1 MASLAKLMA
10 AATTPRTWGA
20 FSKGVLATMDHR
32 AALGRFQFG
41 SVIDIGANKGQF
53 AAFAMATW
61 PQAKLFCFE
70 PLPEP
75 RAKLAAVTAGRA
87 QVFDCALG
95 EEEGVAVMHVASRAD
110 SSSLLPLGERQ
121 KTMFQMNEASALN
134 VPVRRLDRVVNA
146 NMLSGPTLI
155 KIDVQG
161 FERDVL
167 RGAKGLFPAIAAIY
181 VELSFVELY
190 DNQAL
195 AGEIADFLTAE
206 KFSLAGVY
214 NQTCDERGEAVQADF
229 LFLARP

>member
-1 MASLAKLMA
+1 MA
-10 AATTPRTWGA
+10 AAATPRTWGA

-32 AALGRFQFG
+32 AALERFQFG

-53 AAFAMATW
+53 AAFAMASW

-70 PLPEP
+70 PLPGP
-75 RAKLAAVTAGRA
+75 REKLKAVTARRA
-87 QVFDCALG
+87 TVFDCALG
-95 EEEGVAVMHVASRAD
+95 QEESTATMHVASRAD

-121 KTMFQMNEASALN
+121 KAMFQMSEASVLN
-134 VPVRRLDRVVNA
+134 VPVRRLDNVLNA
-146 NMLSGPTLI
+146 GMLTGPTLM

-167 RGAKGLFPAIAAIY
+167 RGGIGLLPAIDAIY

-195 AGEIADFLTAE
+195 AGEITDLLGVE
-206 KFSLAGVY
+206 KFKLAGVY
-214 NQTCDERGEAVQADF
+214 NQMCDGQGEAVQADF
-229 LFLARP
+229 LFLARR